1 MISVVIPVYNV
12 EKYLRQ
18 CLDSVINQTY
28 SDLEIL
34 IVDDGSTD
42 NSGAICDGYL
52 TDSRVKVFHTDNHGL
67 SSARNYALNRI
78 QGDYIAFLDSDDWLE
93 QNALEY
99 LISTAKRT
107 NADIVVCEFYQEYVG
122 KTIGPKRTCGEFVAE
137 QTAILDAM
145 IVERKLTEDAWN
157 KLYRVELFSDIRYP
171 DNRVFEDKATTYKL
185 LQKASLLAYTP
196 LPLIHYRNRNNSISN
211 NHSLKSLVD
220 YWEVYKGRFTEL
232 GIISERYHE
241 IALSECIGAISRM
254 WRWYAG
260 CTETE
265 KQEAQKTLDEMQQF
279 LKEHHG
285 DIKNG
290 EFSTHVKATCFYA
303 KSRSPV
309 VFKIL
314 SSMNS
319 LYRRKNHVIFFE
331 Q

>member
-18 CLDSVINQTY
+18 CLDSVIYQTY
-28 SDLEIL
+28 QDLEIL

-42 NSGAICDGYL
+42 NSGAICDEYSA
-52 TDSRVKVFHTDNHGL
+52 DSRVKVFHTDNHGL
-67 SSARNYALNRI
+67 SSARNYALDRL

-93 QNALEY
+93 QNAMEY
-99 LISTAKRT
+99 LYSIAQRN

-122 KTIGPKRTCGEFVAE
+122 KTVKPEGAYGEFVVC
-137 QTAILDAM
+137 QNNMLDAM
-145 IVERKLTEDAWN
+145 IVDRKLTEDAWN
-157 KLYRVELFSDIRYP
+157 KLYRADIFKGTRYP

-185 LQKASLLAYTP
+185 LQKATVLAYTP
-196 LPLIHYRNRNNSISN
+196 EPLVHYRNRNNSISN

-220 YWEVYKGRFTEL
+220 YWEVYKERFFVF
-232 GIISERYHE
+232 GPISEKYYE

-265 KQEAQKTLDEMQQF
+265 KRAAQKSLDEMQLF
-279 LKEHHG
+279 VKDHREE
-285 DIKNG
+285 IKSG
-290 EFSTHVKATCFYA
+290 IYSKHIKAACFYV
-303 KSRSPV
+303 KFRNSM

-314 SSMNS
+314 FLMNN
-319 LYRRKNHVIFFE
+319 LYRRKNHDIFFE